1 MKLQTRYLVISA
13 VLIAIATAYGQQRE
27 NADLRVARLQQA
39 MEQFTKGPR
48 SIEQVPQ
55 DRLMQQIVDEVL
67 YLHREN
73 VALRQEVEQLKARK

>member
-1 MKLQTRYLVISA
+1 MKLQSRYLVISV

-27 NADLRVARLQQA
+27 NAELRVTRLQQA
-39 MEQFTKGPR
+39 MEQLTKGPR

-55 DRLMQQIVDEVL
+55 DKLMQQIVDEVL

-73 VALRQEVEQLKARK
+73 AALRKEVEQLKARK